1 MQEEMSSNLRPRRQA
16 IATYLQ
22 TFILIAVALGGSLL
36 AYREVSAYADSA
48 GGPTIQVWGASL
60 RQGAGA
66 AIERLTVSNSGTSEF
81 PFVTVLN
88 PDFAPLASYCYTVVS
103 ATGTDE
109 TGTCPSMEVNPTSI
123 RVEANLTSGTT
134 VVVTIIIE
142 GGFVSQGRAYALL
155 VTAPGAEVA
164 SEQVVASPG

>member
-1 MQEEMSSNLRPRRQA
+1 MSFNLRPRRQA

-36 AYREVSAYADSA
+36 AYREVSAFASSA
-48 GGPTIQVWGASL
+48 GGPTIQLWDASL
-60 RQGAGA
+60 KQGAGV

-88 PDFAPLASYCYTVVS
+88 PDLPRGASYCYTVAS
-103 ATGTDE
+103 ITGTDE
-109 TGTCPSMEVNPTSI
+109 SGTCPSMDVNPTSI
-123 RVEANLTSGTT
+123 RVATNLTSGST

-142 GGFVSQGRAYALL
+142 RGAVSQGRAYPLL
-155 VTAPGAEVA
+155 VTAPGAAVV